1 MRLYEVDES
10 YINYLKLFEGRVLNY
25 SGDNYTKTR
34 KYIGVLLNVNNCDY
48 LAPLSSP
55 NKKSDYTNGKIRKSN
70 NFIIRIID
78 TQRNILLGTIKISN
92 MIPIFD
98 KKVIKYYDIRKEVD
112 ESYKKLILKELRFI
126 YANKEKIKKTA
137 IKLYNQKI
145 NNMSMDYI
153 KHTIDFL
160 LLEEKAKLYE
170 K

>member
-55 NKKSDYTNGKIRKSN
+55 NKKHDYDNGKIRKSN

-92 MIPIFD
+92 MIPIF
-98 KKVIKYYDIRKEVD
+98 DIRKEVD